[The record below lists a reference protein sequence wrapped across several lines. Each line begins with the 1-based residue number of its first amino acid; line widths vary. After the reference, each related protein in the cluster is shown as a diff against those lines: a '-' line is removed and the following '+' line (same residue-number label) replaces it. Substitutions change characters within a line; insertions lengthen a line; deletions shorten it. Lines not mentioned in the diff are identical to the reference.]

1 MLSLF
6 SFFPVEQQTT
16 RRRLLSN
23 ANFHPTTEPNE
34 HSMMVVS
41 ADKAREKAE
50 ARRLRILAKANER
63 LDVVSGLVPS
73 SDVTKVLADT
83 SSTVVVESPSDSPR
97 AEDANVINVETSNV
111 SSSTSTINSRD
122 EKENK
127 GSRRMVAMRKRRAQ
141 ARAAKE
147 REGESTAADGGGGDV
162 QSKAEEAV
170 IAAAVNESA
179 ADLKTEMNESTAVD
193 TPVEESMVKSEEV
206 APSKSFDNKIKVVEE
221 AVSDAK
227 TIDESK
233 TDFKHTDV
241 NQSPTVPSTE
251 SAETSGTKTT
261 TEEEQPKKS
270 YVGVAKMRRRI
281 LKQQKAQRLQSITD
295 SEALQSDAQMEREL
309 VAEVAAMGVTAKM
322 AREGVD
328 VCSTSIIGGAIAGN
342 TKRKKS
348 WLAMLLPPMHTF
360 SRIFTM
366 VVLFGTGLRL
376 GMETHTVGVVGG
388 ESFTPTAGSSSG
400 MIHHVE
406 SALTKP
412 WEYGMGGKMAYMVG
426 TMPTAPPTALP
437 TRFHDDTS
445 CLSNYNQEKSECA
458 ATATKAKQSKKKDKE
473 EIKINMIDMEDEFD
487 TGRVRPRGVTSE
499 FEESIP
505 KVPNID
511 PVFRA
516 DLDEL
521 LSQSALP
528 FPIDHA
534 AKFAIRFHRMW
545 VYYLW
550 TMPKK
555 LLDGWIRYPPVVL
568 MFTLLIRA
576 VNKVLLGGGKKLEE
590 DGTKNNSQGGF
601 DVMKKVMDSA
611 KSYIEGS
618 FPWLVFVLGTLY
630 DVVKIDMYVVF
641 CGLLV
646 GLIIPLNGLGWSL
659 GFREGHVLGDG
670 EL

>member
-1 MLSLF
+1 
-6 SFFPVEQQTT
+6 
-16 RRRLLSN
+16 
-23 ANFHPTTEPNE
+23 
-34 HSMMVVS
+34 MMVVS
-41 ADKAREKAE
+41 AEKAREKAE

-83 SSTVVVESPSDSPR
+83 SSSPVVVESPSDSPR
-97 AEDANVINVETSNV
+97 AEDSSNVINVGNETLNV
-111 SSSTSTINSRD
+111 TSSSPTYSSRD

-127 GSRRMVAMRKRRAQ
+127 GSRRMAAMRKRRAQ

-147 REGESTAADGGGGDV
+147 REDESTATAAAGGGDV
-162 QSKAEEAV
+162 QSKVTITDAAEG
-170 IAAAVNESA
+170 SA
-179 ADLKTEMNESTAVD
+179 ADVKIGMNESTYVD
-193 TPVEESMVKSEEV
+193 TPVEETTLAKPEEL
-206 APSKSFDNKIKVVEE
+206 ASSKLSDNKTKIVE
-221 AVSDAK
+221 DAICEVK
-227 TIDESK
+227 AIDEPK
-233 TDFKHTDV
+233 TDLKKIDAS
-241 NQSPTVPSTE
+241 QSSTVPSTG
-251 SAETSGTKTT
+251 SSETSTTKTT

-295 SEALQSDAQMEREL
+295 SEAMQSDAQMEREL

-322 AREGVD
+322 VREGVD
-328 VCSTSIIGGAIAGN
+328 VCDTSIIGGSITGGN
-342 TKRKKS
+342 IKKRKKS
-348 WLAMLLPPMHTF
+348 WLALLLPPIHTF
-360 SRIFTM
+360 SRIITT

-388 ESFTPTAGSSSG
+388 ESSIPTAGSSGG

-406 SALTKP
+406 STLTKP

-445 CLSNYNQEKSECA
+445 CLSNHNEDKSECA
-458 ATATKAKQSKKKDKE
+458 ATETKSKQSKKKDKE
-473 EIKINMIDMEDEFD
+473 DHKINMIDMEDEFD

-505 KVPNID
+505 KVTNID

-528 FPIDHA
+528 FPIDRA
-534 AKFAIRFHRMW
+534 AKFAIGFHRMW

-568 MFTLLIRA
+568 IFTLLIRA
-576 VNKVLLGGGKKLEE
+576 GNKVLLGGGKKLDE
-590 DGTKNNSQGGF
+590 DGAKDNNKGGF

-618 FPWLVFVLGTLY
+618 FPWLVFILGTLY
-630 DVVKIDMYVVF
+630 DVVKVDMYVVF

-646 GLIIPLNGLGWSL
+646 GLVTPLNGLGWSL
-659 GFREGHVLGDG
+659 GFGEGHVLGDG